1 MKKKP
6 PHRCRCV
13 KNKTLSLS
21 DRGSWMQLEGWPA
34 RLTRAK
40 CEMKNGTVQNGEEG
54 SKNAVSVETST
65 ERKQS
70 SGNQGEK

>member
-1 MKKKP
+1 
-6 PHRCRCV
+6 
-13 KNKTLSLS
+13 
-21 DRGSWMQLEGWPA
+21 MQLEGWPA